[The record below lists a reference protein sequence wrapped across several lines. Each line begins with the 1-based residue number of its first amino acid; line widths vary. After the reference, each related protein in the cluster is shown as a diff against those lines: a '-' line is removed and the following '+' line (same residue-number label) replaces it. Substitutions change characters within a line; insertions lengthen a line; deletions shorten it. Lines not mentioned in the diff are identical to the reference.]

1 MDVKNNSYD
10 EAITEFCM
18 MDDEFMT
25 KIFEDDIPCTEL
37 LLRTTLQDDTIKV
50 IETTTQKNFKNL
62 QGHDIW
68 LDILAQKC
76 DGTLFNIEVQNSN
89 AGAIPQRARYH
100 ASLLDTNNL
109 PKGKDYA
116 TLPDTCVIFIT
127 KNDVLK
133 GNLPLYHIERVIR
146 ESSKDFADGSQI
158 IYVNNKIK
166 DNTPLGRLMHD
177 FSCTEP
183 DDMYYDVLAKRAT
196 YFKKTQKGREEM
208 SETMRKFA
216 ERYAETAIDEAKY
229 QQKLEIA
236 EDLFAE
242 GMSVD
247 FIARTTKLPLDEVRK
262 LAQKRS
268 A

>member
-1 MDVKNNSYD
+1 METQVLNCD
-10 EAITEFCM
+10 EAIGEFCM

-25 KIFEDDIPCTEL
+25 KIFEDNIPCAEL
-37 LLRTTLQDDTIKV
+37 LLQITMQDDTIKV
-50 IETTTQKNFKNL
+50 IEATTQKNLKNL
-62 QGHDIW
+62 QGHDVW
-68 LDILAQKC
+68 LDIVAKKH
-76 DGTLFNIEVQNSN
+76 DGTMFNVEVQNSN
-89 AGAIPQRARYH
+89 EGAIAQRARYH
-100 ASLLDTNNL
+100 ASLLDANNL
-109 PKGKDYA
+109 PKGKDYT

-146 ESSKDFADGSQI
+146 ENSKDFADGSQI
-158 IYVNNKIK
+158 IYVNNKVK

-177 FSCTEP
+177 FSCKKPE
-183 DDMYYDVLAKRAT
+183 DMYYEVLAERAT

-236 EDLFAE
+236 EGLLAD
-242 GMSVD
+242 GVSVD
-247 FIARTTKLPLDEVRK
+247 IIVKRFNLSKDEVLK
-262 LAQKRS
+262 LAEKRS